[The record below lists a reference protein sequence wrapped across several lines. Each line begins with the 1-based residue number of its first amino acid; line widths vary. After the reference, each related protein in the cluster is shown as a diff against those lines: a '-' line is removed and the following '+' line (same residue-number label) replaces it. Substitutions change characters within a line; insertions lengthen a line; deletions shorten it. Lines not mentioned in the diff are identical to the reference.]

1 MAAPVPAP
9 GDLVRIRDERWTV
22 TRHAP
27 GLDAGVLEVCGR
39 DRTNFGARAS
49 FLLPFDI
56 VEPLPSSHAPRAA
69 RPRSWRRLTRSMLAR
84 ATPSWGSLHTPLHA
98 RVALLAFQLE
108 PALAVTHGVASRIL
122 IADEVGL
129 GKTVQAGLVIGE
141 ILHRSAR
148 ARVLIV
154 APASLREQW
163 RTELED
169 RFGLCAWVADSAS
182 LARAGSA
189 WTDVNT
195 WRLHPITITSID
207 YVKRPE
213 AIRALDAIVW
223 DALVFDEAHA
233 LAGRSDRAAAAAA
246 LARRARTV
254 VMLTATPHTGD
265 DHAFDRLCRIG
276 DLTSE
281 LACVDAAGD
290 IASDWNRPD
299 SHQGPMPK
307 ASTQASRGVDGGF
320 PLLFFRRTRQDV
332 GLAVSRKSSTLR
344 VRPSLA
350 ESAMHGALMA
360 YARKVWAH
368 ERSSSGYARL
378 AMSVLVRRA
387 SSSAAS
393 LARSV
398 ERRMALLAGT
408 EPGPQQLGLPLGDMS
423 GDEEPGAE
431 LAAPGLADSEDER
444 RRLEHILRAARRAE
458 PSESKLRLL
467 SRFLRRTR
475 DPAIVFTEYRD
486 TLERLADTLRDHHP
500 VTLHGGLTAA
510 ERRDSLRHFTAGTAR
525 LLIATDA
532 ASEGLNLQARCR
544 LVINLELPWT
554 PLRLEQRIG
563 RVDRLGQQRRVHAL
577 HLVAAGTP
585 EESTVAILLLRTRRA
600 AAVLDGLRPRATEQ
614 DIAGTVIGQE
624 RLDDAAPELRVTQV
638 FAPGVS
644 SLASSEAARLE
655 QLRSVAGHSSSAP
668 TDERPPV
675 IVRRG
680 TRRRGI
686 LLGFRLV
693 VVDADR
699 RPVWETVLGVE
710 ACGPTPWLDSR
721 YARWIELSAPPLEP
735 TLAIEGRRALA
746 ALEASLQTPL
756 ALASHRERAI
766 ARSIAADRARL
777 AADLLQPGLFD
788 RRAERLRAAQA
799 AVLDEALAHCRAH
812 LETIS
817 GARHPVIERLRLA
830 FAVIRR

>member
-1 MAAPVPAP
+1 
-9 GDLVRIRDERWTV
+9 
-22 TRHAP
+22 
-27 GLDAGVLEVCGR
+27 
-39 DRTNFGARAS
+39 
-49 FLLPFDI
+49 
-56 VEPLPSSHAPRAA
+56 
-69 RPRSWRRLTRSMLAR
+69 MLAR
-84 ATPSWGSLHTPLHA
+84 ATPSWGSLRTPLHA

-108 PALAVTHGVASRIL
+108 PALAVTHGLASRIL

-141 ILHRSAR
+141 ILDRSSR

-169 RFGLCAWVADSAS
+169 RFGLGAWVADSAS

-189 WTDVNT
+189 WTDVNP

-213 AIRALDAIVW
+213 AMRALDAIVW
-223 DALVFDEAHA
+223 DAIVFDEAHA

-265 DHAFDRLCRIG
+265 DDHFDRLCR
-276 DLTSE
+276 
-281 LACVDAAGD
+281 VGD
-290 IASDWNRPD
+290 I
-299 SHQGPMPK
+299 
-307 ASTQASRGVDGGF
+307 DGGF
-320 PLLFFRRTRQDV
+320 PLLLFRRTRQDV

-360 YARKVWAH
+360 YARKVWAD
-368 ERSSSGYARL
+368 ERSPSGSARL

-398 ERRMALLAGT
+398 ERRLALLAGT

-431 LAAPGLADSEDER
+431 LAAPGLADRDDER
-444 RRLEHILRAARRAE
+444 RRLGAILKAARRAE
-458 PSESKLRLL
+458 SSESKLQLL
-467 SRFLRRTR
+467 ARFMRRTSE
-475 DPAIVFTEYRD
+475 PAIVFTEYRD
-486 TLERLADTLRDHHP
+486 TLERLAHTLGEREP
-500 VTLHGGLTAA
+500 VMLHGGLTAS
-510 ERRDSLRHFTAGTAR
+510 ERRDNLRRFTAGSAR

-563 RVDRLGQQRRVHAL
+563 RVDRLGQQRRVHAV
-577 HLVAAGTP
+577 HLVAASTP
-585 EESTVAILLLRTRRA
+585 EESTIARLVIRTRRA
-600 AAVLDGLRPRATEQ
+600 AAALDGLRPRATEQ
-614 DIAGTVIGQE
+614 DIACAVIGQE
-624 RLDDAAPELRVTQV
+624 SLDSAPPKLRVTQV
-638 FAPGVS
+638 FTPGVS

-655 QLRSVAGHSSSAP
+655 KLRSVAGRPSTP

-675 IVRRG
+675 LVRRG
-680 TRRRGI
+680 KGRRGI

-693 VVDADR
+693 IVDADR
-699 RPVWETVLGVE
+699 RPMWETFMGVE

-721 YARWIELSAPPLEP
+721 YTRWIELSAPRLEP
-735 TLAIEGRRALA
+735 TLAIEGKRALA
-746 ALEASLQTPL
+746 SLDASLRTPL
-756 ALASHRERAI
+756 ALASRRERAI
-766 ARSIAADRARL
+766 AGSIAAQRARL

-817 GARHPVIERLRLA
+817 GIGHPAIERIRLA

>member
-1 MAAPVPAP
+1 MAAPVPVP

-27 GLDAGVLEVCGR
+27 GLDAGVLEVRGR

-84 ATPSWGSLHTPLHA
+84 ATPSWGSLRTPLHA

-108 PALAVTHGVASRIL
+108 PALAVTHGLASRVL

-141 ILHRSAR
+141 ILDRSSR

-169 RFGLCAWVADSAS
+169 RFGLGAWVADSAS
-182 LARAGSA
+182 LARAGA
-189 WTDVNT
+189 TWTDVNP

-213 AIRALDAIVW
+213 ALRALDAIVW
-223 DALVFDEAHA
+223 DAVVFDEAHA

-265 DHAFDRLCRIG
+265 DDAFDRLCRIG
-276 DLTSE
+276 DL
-281 LACVDAAGD
+281 
-290 IASDWNRPD
+290 
-299 SHQGPMPK
+299 
-307 ASTQASRGVDGGF
+307 DGGF
-320 PLLFFRRTRQDV
+320 PLLLFRRTRQDV

-350 ESAMHGALMA
+350 ESAMHGALMT
-360 YARKVWAH
+360 YARRVWAH
-368 ERSSSGYARL
+368 ECSPSGSARL

-398 ERRMALLAGT
+398 ERRLALLAGT

-423 GDEEPGAE
+423 ADEEPGAE
-431 LAAPGLADSEDER
+431 LAAPGLADREDER
-444 RRLEHILRAARRAE
+444 RRLEHVLRAARRAE

-486 TLERLADTLRDHHP
+486 TLERLAVTLREHDP

-510 ERRDSLRHFTAGTAR
+510 ERRDSLQRFTAGTAR

-563 RVDRLGQQRRVHAL
+563 RVDRIGQPRRVHAV
-577 HLVAAGTP
+577 HLVAANTP
-585 EESTVAILLLRTRRA
+585 EESTVARLLLRTRRA

-614 DIAGTVIGQE
+614 DIAGTVIGRE
-624 RLDDAAPELRVTQV
+624 RFDDAAPELRVPQV
-638 FAPGVS
+638 LAPGVS

-655 QLRSVAGHSSSAP
+655 KLRSVAGHQSSAP
-668 TDERPPV
+668 ADDRPPV
-675 IVRRG
+675 VVRRG
-680 TRRRGI
+680 MGRRGI

-693 VVDADR
+693 FVDTDR
-699 RPVWETVLGVE
+699 RPVWETFLGVE
-710 ACGPTPWLDSR
+710 ACGPAPWLDSR
-721 YARWIELSAPPLEP
+721 YARWIELSAPRLEQ
-735 TLAIEGRRALA
+735 TIAIEGRRAVA
-746 ALEASLQTPL
+746 ALEASLRTPL
-756 ALASHRERAI
+756 ALASRRERAI
-766 ARSIAADRARL
+766 ASSIAADRARL

-817 GARHPVIERLRLA
+817 GTGHPVIERLHLA

>member
-1 MAAPVPAP
+1 MAPPVPVP

-49 FLLPFDI
+49 FLLPFDT
-56 VEPLPSSHAPRAA
+56 VERLPSSLVPRAA

-84 ATPSWGSLHTPLHA
+84 ATPSWGSLRTPLHA

-108 PALAVTHGVASRIL
+108 PALAVTHGLASRIL

-141 ILHRSAR
+141 ILDRASR

-163 RTELED
+163 RTELQD
-169 RFGLCAWVADSAS
+169 RFGLGAWIADSAS

-189 WTDVNT
+189 WTEVNP

-213 AIRALDAIVW
+213 AMRGLDAIVW
-223 DALVFDEAHA
+223 DAVVFDEAHA
-233 LAGRSDRAAAAAA
+233 LARRSDRAAAAAA

-265 DHAFDRLCRIG
+265 DDDFDRLCRIG
-276 DLTSE
+276 DL
-281 LACVDAAGD
+281 
-290 IASDWNRPD
+290 
-299 SHQGPMPK
+299 
-307 ASTQASRGVDGGF
+307 DGEF

-350 ESAMHGALMA
+350 ESAMHGALLA

-368 ERSSSGYARL
+368 EGSSSGSARL

-398 ERRMALLAGT
+398 ERRLALLAGT
-408 EPGPQQLGLPLGDMS
+408 GPGPQQLGLPLGDIP

-431 LAAPGLADSEDER
+431 LAAPGLADREDEQ
-444 RRLEHILRAARRAE
+444 RRLEHILKAAGRAE
-458 PSESKLRLL
+458 SSESKLRLL
-467 SRFLRRTR
+467 ARFLRRTS

-486 TLERLADTLRDHHP
+486 TLERFAGALREHDP

-510 ERRDSLRHFTAGTAR
+510 ERRESLRRFTTGAAR

-544 LVINLELPWT
+544 LVVNLELPWT
-554 PLRLEQRIG
+554 PLRLEQRVG
-563 RVDRLGQQRRVHAL
+563 RVDRIGQQRRVHAV
-577 HLVAAGTP
+577 HLVAADTP
-585 EESTVAILLLRTRRA
+585 EESTVARLLLRTRRA
-600 AAVLDGLRPRATEQ
+600 AAVLDSLRPRATEQ
-614 DIAGTVIGQE
+614 DIAGAVMGRE
-624 RLDDAAPELRVTQV
+624 RFDDAARSPELRVPQV
-638 FAPGVS
+638 LAPGVS
-644 SLASSEAARLE
+644 SLAASEAARLE
-655 QLRSVAGHSSSAP
+655 KLRSVARHPSSAP
-668 TDERPPV
+668 TDDRPPV
-675 IVRRG
+675 VVRRG
-680 TRRRGI
+680 MRRRGI

-693 VVDADR
+693 IVDADR
-699 RPVWETVLGVE
+699 RPVWETFLGIE

-721 YARWIELSAPPLEP
+721 YARRIELSAPRLEQS
-735 TLAIEGRRALA
+735 LAIEGGRALA
-746 ALEASLQTPL
+746 TLEASLRTPL
-756 ALASHRERAI
+756 ALASRRERAI
-766 ARSIAADRARL
+766 AGSIAADRARL

-799 AVLDEALAHCRAH
+799 AVLDEALAHCRTQ

-817 GARHPVIERLRLA
+817 GTRHPVIERLRLA